1 MRVIFLGTPQFA
13 VPVLQ
18 AILAGR
24 HKVILAITQPD
35 KANARG
41 NKTVFSPLKVKA
53 LEEGIPLAQYER
65 VSGNIDKI
73 APLSPDIMVTAGFG
87 QLLSEELIALPKY
100 GVINVHGSLLPKYR
114 GASPVQSALLNGEKE
129 IGVTIMNTRLALDA
143 GEIILQQ
150 ALTLSGEENAGE
162 CLDKL
167 AIIGGELAVRALD
180 LIEEGK
186 AQYTPQDDSKAT
198 YCGQIK
204 KEEGKLDFKQS
215 AEVLKNKVR
224 AFTPSPSAYIM
235 TKIGRLK
242 VLDCR
247 AIQDSGAALPGS
259 VMGKNPKEGLIIKC
273 GEGALKL
280 LKVQPEGGKA
290 MSAADFLRG
299 RGSALVIGENIAD
312 E

>member
-100 GVINVHGSLLPKYR
+100 GVINVHGSLCPNTE
-114 GASPVQSALLNGEKE
+114 ALLPCKARCLTEK
-129 IGVTIMNTRLALDA
+129 R
-143 GEIILQQ
+143 
-150 ALTLSGEENAGE
+150 
-162 CLDKL
+162 K
-167 AIIGGELAVRALD
+167 
-180 LIEEGK
+180 
-186 AQYTPQDDSKAT
+186 
-198 YCGQIK
+198 
-204 KEEGKLDFKQS
+204 
-215 AEVLKNKVR
+215 
-224 AFTPSPSAYIM
+224 
-235 TKIGRLK
+235 
-242 VLDCR
+242 
-247 AIQDSGAALPGS
+247 
-259 VMGKNPKEGLIIKC
+259 
-273 GEGALKL
+273 
-280 LKVQPEGGKA
+280 
-290 MSAADFLRG
+290 
-299 RGSALVIGENIAD
+299 
-312 E
+312 